1 MNFLNPSNCNHFN
14 KYWEQGRCPLS
25 VVCTDDCVFNWKAQF
40 DDHLLD
46 KIEELECTVDD
57 LESKNDQFEEKIDDL
72 RTQRDVAEEDYNNLK
87 EQIHEV
93 LITIM
98 DEKMAEKLYDY
109 YKESQSKSY
118 FERIDKW
125 ALQVYDEWSIKNATN
140 K

>member
-1 MNFLNPSNCNHFN
+1 MNFLNPNNCNHFN
-14 KYWEQGRCPLS
+14 KYWKQGRCPLS
-25 VVCTDDCVFNWKAQF
+25 VVCADDCVFNWKAQF

-46 KIEELECTVDD
+46 KIEELKCTVDD
-57 LESKNDQFEEKIDDL
+57 LEFKNGQFEEKIDDL
-72 RTQRDVAEEDYNNLK
+72 RTQRDVAEENYNNLK

-109 YKESQSKSY
+109 YKESQFKSY